1 MVGGGADRQRVDT
14 VRVPVT
20 VTAVFLPAAI
30 TRRPDVDGAQTFAA
44 LELGKKER
52 VFINISE
59 ERS

>member
-52 VFINISE
+52 LFI
-59 ERS
+59 